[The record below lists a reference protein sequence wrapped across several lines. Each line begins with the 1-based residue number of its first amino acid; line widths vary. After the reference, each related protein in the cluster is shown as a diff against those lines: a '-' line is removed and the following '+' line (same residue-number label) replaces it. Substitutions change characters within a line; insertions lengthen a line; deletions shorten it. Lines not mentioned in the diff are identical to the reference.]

1 MTVTCA
7 KCVFYFV
14 THDPA
19 RPWGCKKF
27 GFKSH
32 LLPNYQVKS
41 ATGMECAYYKLKKV
55 NKTYRE
61 KLKNGNPLS

>member
-1 MTVTCA
+1 MTISCA
-7 KCVFYFV
+7 KCTYYFV

-27 GFKSH
+27 SFKSH

-55 NKTYRE
+55 KKTYRE